1 MVSPR
6 KSSSALSLIPEE
18 RAKLLPVST
27 KSCESLYS
35 NTSSS
40 KGSVNNLF
48 RRKNFSGGGGNLG
61 RHATLIPTNTEVRQ
75 RVLSARRLRIKT
87 FQNQLADAQQTIADL
102 AHENRI
108 LRTLHKRQDSALAK
122 YESTN
127 AELPKLLHSH
137 AEELRVWQTKYR
149 NLQQI
154 NKELE
159 HKLKAKESIILTLSD
174 QNKYYSQLNKDSSM
188 RRIAVKILKFY
199 RNLEERQRLSEKL
212 EKLETR
218 LQEKDNDMKLLA
230 RRVQIETKNFKQ
242 QILTEQ
248 KRTKDALLKLEKAR
262 LELSGYRKLDEL
274 GEKFSALTTGR
285 RKPNPVEESK
295 LEKDLE
301 RILADGDLDDSEK
314 NAEPDFHS
322 NRSTKSPN
330 NLKLETPLDYINRKT
345 SSSHMAM
352 AKLRKTRQ
360 EGSGLKPVIKQ
371 QKTFPRPPAQMQ
383 RNQKKSQQK
392 DNQIDERLAAIT
404 DYEDDYEN
412 ELRIDEC
419 QELSERHHNN
429 NRGRQYANIES
440 GDNELEEDEEEDGEE
455 EEISTNGDSNRKVE
469 DEVVSRGTYNA
480 EFLREEQELES
491 INGDDDGDEDDD
503 DQDAGCDTAKKT
515 SHMKEEISSI
525 RKQISHD
532 YKEREAFLD
541 TFCRQANNVVLQ
553 DETPKKQRNN
563 KSLGHNL
570 PSSRKNKLLQAL
582 KAIDDNKSQD

>member
-6 KSSSALSLIPEE
+6 KSTSALSLIPEE
-18 RAKLLPVST
+18 RGKLLPVST

-40 KGSVNNLF
+40 KSSSNNLF
-48 RRKNFSGGGGNLG
+48 RRKHTNGNAG
-61 RHATLIPTNTEVRQ
+61 AGANMSRHATLIPATTEVRQ
-75 RVLSARRLRIKT
+75 RVLSARRLRMKT
-87 FQNQLADAQQTIADL
+87 YQNQLADAQQTIADL

-137 AEELRVWQTKYR
+137 AEELRVWQAKYR

-174 QNKYYSQLNKDSSM
+174 QNKYYSQLNKD
-188 RRIAVKILKFY
+188 

-242 QILTEQ
+242 QILAEQ
-248 KRTKDALLKLEKAR
+248 KRTKEALLKLEKAR

-274 GEKFSALTTGR
+274 GEKFPPLTIGR
-285 RKPNPVEESK
+285 RTMNPIEESK

-301 RILADGDLDDSEK
+301 RILADEVLEEEKYIETDFDSG
-314 NAEPDFHS
+314 NH
-322 NRSTKSPN
+322 RSTKCHINS
-330 NLKLETPLDYINRKT
+330 KTETPVGFGSRKT
-345 SSSHMAM
+345 ASSTVAIG
-352 AKLRKTRQ
+352 KPRKQRP
-360 EGSGLKPVIKQ
+360 EGGGLKPVIKQ
-371 QKTFPRPPAQMQ
+371 HQ
-383 RNQKKSQQK
+383 SQQRHQRK
-392 DNQIDERLAAIT
+392 PQQKEDEAHERLAVIT
-404 DYEDDYEN
+404 AYEDDYGNERDEFQEVSARHQSNRSGHKYVSTGDDDDEFADEN
-412 ELRIDEC
+412 
-419 QELSERHHNN
+419 
-429 NRGRQYANIES
+429 
-440 GDNELEEDEEEDGEE
+440 GDVKREEENSVND
-455 EEISTNGDSNRKVE
+455 DSSRKTD
-469 DEVVSRGTYNA
+469 DEMASHSTYNA
-480 EFLREEQELES
+480 EYLEEDEQELES
-491 INGDDDGDEDDD
+491 LNDENGDDDDE
-503 DQDAGCDTAKKT
+503 QDVACNTAKKM

-541 TFCRQANNVVLQ
+541 TFCRQANSGVLL
-553 DETPKKQRNN
+553 DEKSTTRSNN
-563 KSLGHNL
+563 LGHNL
-570 PSSRKNKLLQAL
+570 PSSRKNKLLAAL

>member
-6 KSSSALSLIPEE
+6 KSISALSLIPEE
-18 RAKLLPVST
+18 RGKLLPVST

-40 KGSVNNLF
+40 KSSINNLY
-48 RRKNFSGGGGNLG
+48 RRKQNAGNVGGAGGNMG
-61 RHATLIPTNTEVRQ
+61 RHSTLIPATTEVRQ
-75 RVLSARRLRIKT
+75 RVLSARRLRMKT

-137 AEELRVWQTKYR
+137 AEELRVWQAKYR
-149 NLQQI
+149 HLQQI

-174 QNKYYSQLNKDSSM
+174 QNKYYSQLNKD
-188 RRIAVKILKFY
+188 

-242 QILTEQ
+242 QLLTEQ
-248 KRTKDALLKLEKAR
+248 KRTKDALMKLEKAR

-274 GEKFSALTTGR
+274 GDKFSTLSVGR
-285 RKPNPVEESK
+285 RTTNPTDDSK

-301 RILADGDLDDSEK
+301 RILADEVLDEDEKDLD
-314 NAEPDFHS
+314 ADFDPGS
-322 NRSTKSPN
+322 QRSAKSPN
-330 NLKLETPLDYINRKT
+330 NLTAESSLGYGNHKIASSLTVGKSRKQ
-345 SSSHMAM
+345 
-352 AKLRKTRQ
+352 RQ
-360 EGSGLKPVIKQ
+360 EGGGGLRPVTKQ
-371 QKTFPRPPAQMQ
+371 QQLARQQLLQGFERKT
-383 RNQKKSQQK
+383 QKK
-392 DNQIDERLAAIT
+392 DDPAHERLAAIT
-404 DYEDDYEN
+404 DYEVEYENDHNGEFPGASDRRQSNRSSRKYANTGDGDEELDEENGDYE
-412 ELRIDEC
+412 
-419 QELSERHHNN
+419 
-429 NRGRQYANIES
+429 
-440 GDNELEEDEEEDGEE
+440 GEE
-455 EEISTNGDSNRKVE
+455 EEVNGDSSRKADD
-469 DEVVSRGTYNA
+469 DEVVPRGTFNA
-480 EFLREEQELES
+480 KYLVEGEEEQALEGLNDE
-491 INGDDDGDEDDD
+491 NGEDDD
-503 DQDAGCDTAKKT
+503 DERDVVCHTAKKT

-541 TFCRQANNVVLQ
+541 TFCRQANSGVLL
-553 DETPKKQRNN
+553 DETPKKRSNIT
-563 KSLGHNL
+563 LGQNL
-570 PSSRKNKLLQAL
+570 PSNRKNKLLAAL
-582 KAIDDNKSQD
+582 KAIDDNNKSQD